1 MVNNKLN
8 NSSSWTT
15 ANHLSKNRYITIS
28 RFLSVIATVIIIHV
42 ALYWF
47 NIHQYRKC
55 ISIITESVASL
66 LTSISGNQNRRRS
79 ALRKERKKKFR
90 EQSRTEFCY
99 SFRLFQSTAESH
111 KRIKA
116 EESLC
121 SFKTLLEVSSGWC
134 LKFNKLYH

>member
-1 MVNNKLN
+1 MLN
-8 NSSSWTT
+8 AFSSSQ
-15 ANHLSKNRYITIS
+15 RIITIW
-28 RFLSVIATVIIIHV
+28 RFLSVIVTVISIHNS
-42 ALYWF
+42 L
-47 NIHQYRKC
+47 NIHHRKC
-55 ISIITESVASL
+55 ISIITKSIASL
-66 LTSISGNQNRRRS
+66 LIPISGNQNRRRS

-134 LKFNKLYH
+134 LKFNKLHH